1 MDGSSGVV
9 EKDFNS
15 RCIFKVEATGFPD
28 RLDVGLGVWGGSGEE
43 RGIKTVSQVL
53 T

>member
-9 EKDFNS
+9 EKDFNF
-15 RCIFKVEATGFPD
+15 RCIFKVEVIGFFD

-43 RGIKTVSQVL
+43 RGIKIVF
-53 T
+53 